1 MEIREIN
8 QLLTERAEDV
18 AAMLIPAGHKA
29 GREWEAGSVN
39 GEQGRSLKVCVE
51 GGKRGRWSD
60 FATGESGDL
69 LDLWQKVRGLSLAD
83 ALKEAKRYLGIQ
95 EPKFERYASSK
106 SYRKPQPPKV
116 AKKAETGSAVHQY
129 LSGRGLTT
137 ETISTFRIGES
148 HEVGPFPGW
157 KSARPMRGPWIVLP
171 SFHDGELM
179 ACKYLHVE
187 RRDGKKFTLVEPGC
201 QPVLFGWQ
209 AVPDSSRTVV
219 LTEGEIDAMTMH
231 QYGFP
236 ALSVPFG
243 GGKAGKQQW
252 IETEFPNLE
261 RFEEIILA
269 LDQDEEGQRAVEEI
283 VNRLGRHRCR
293 VATLPFKDVNECLQR
308 GVTAE
313 QMREFIGGAASLDPS
328 ELKAPTTWV
337 DAVVDEFYPPGGEPP
352 GFVLPWKMR
361 KRPVRFQRGEV
372 TVFTGMN
379 GHGKTLAVLQIMIAA
394 MSQGE
399 RTCIGSFEIH
409 PRKTLYRMVRQ
420 ALGKEQPEPDEVR
433 ECLEWF
439 YGKLW
444 IFDVLGT
451 ANTTRILE
459 VFRYAYRRYGVT
471 TFVID
476 SLLKCGIGSDDFAA
490 QKRFLDG
497 LNDFVNETNTHVI
510 LIAHARKGQDEN
522 TPPGK
527 LDVKGSGDI
536 TDLASNVWS
545 CWRNKIKESDLMK
558 LEAGEAIKMSRHELE
573 RTPDALLQCF
583 KARDDRNEEG
593 KIGLFF
599 HRWSLQYH
607 QLYDQRPTEYCLL
620 DQPQTSE
627 PDVIDLDADEVHY
640 DHLHT

>member
-1 MEIREIN
+1 MEIRGIN

-18 AAMLIPAGHKA
+18 AAMLIPAGRKV
-29 GREWEAGSVN
+29 GREWEAGSVD

-51 GGKRGRWSD
+51 GSKRGRWSD

-69 LDLWQKVRGLSLAD
+69 LDLWQKTCGLSLHD
-83 ALKEAKRYLGIQ
+83 ALKEAKQYLGIQ
-95 EPKFERYASSK
+95 EPRFEQYASGK

-116 AKKAETGSAVHQY
+116 AKKAETGSDVHQY
-129 LSGRGLTT
+129 LTGRGLTA
-137 ETISTFRIGES
+137 ETIAAFRIGETS
-148 HEVGPFPGW
+148 EVGPFEGW
-157 KSARPMRGPWIVLP
+157 KSDSPMKGPWIVFP
-171 SFHDGELM
+171 SFRAGELL
-179 ACKYLHVE
+179 ACKYLHLK
-187 RRDGKKFTLVEPGC
+187 RKDDKKLSLVEPGC
-201 QPVLFGWQ
+201 MKLLFGWQ
-209 AVPDSSRTVV
+209 AVPDNSRVIV
-219 LTEGEIDAMTMH
+219 LTEGEIDAMTMS

-252 IETEFPNLE
+252 IETEFPYLE
-261 RFEEIILA
+261 RFEEILLA
-269 LDQDEEGQRAVEEI
+269 MDQDDEGQRAVEDI

-293 VATLPFKDVNECLQR
+293 IIPLPFKDTNECLKQ
-308 GVTAE
+308 GVTPE
-313 QMREFIGGAASLDPS
+313 QMAEIISSAVSLDPS
-328 ELKAPTTWV
+328 ELKAPTTWT
-337 DAVVDEFYPPGGEPP
+337 DAVIDEFYPPGGEPL
-352 GFVLPWKMR
+352 GFLLPWKMR

-372 TVFTGMN
+372 TIVTGVN
-379 GHGKTLAVLQIMIAA
+379 GHGKTLAVLLIMIAA

-399 RTCIGSFEIH
+399 RVCIGSFEIH

-420 ALGKEQPEPDEVR
+420 ALGKEQPTRDEVR
-433 ECLEWF
+433 GALEWF
-439 YGKLW
+439 DGKLW

-451 ANTTRILE
+451 ASTTRILE

-471 TFVID
+471 AFVID
-476 SLLKCGIGSDDFAA
+476 SLLKCGISSEDYAA
-490 QKRFLDG
+490 QKKFLDQ
-497 LNDFVNETNTHVI
+497 LNDFVNETNTHII

-545 CWRNKIKESDLMK
+545 CWRNKLKEADLLK
-558 LEAGEAIKMSRHELE
+558 LEAGESIKLTRHELE

-607 QLYDQRPTEYCLL
+607 QFHDQRPVEYCLL
-620 DQPQTSE
+620 DHP
-627 PDVIDLDADEVHY
+627 PPAKRRRRH
-640 DHLHT
+640 